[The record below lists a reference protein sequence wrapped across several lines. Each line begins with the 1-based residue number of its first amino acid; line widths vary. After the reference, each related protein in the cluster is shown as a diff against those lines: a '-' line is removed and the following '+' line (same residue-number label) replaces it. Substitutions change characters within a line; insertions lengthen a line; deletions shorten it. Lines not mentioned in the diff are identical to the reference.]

1 MFYNQRRQSW
11 NMITTPFLMH
21 VLYANILFRYIL
33 HDSIFIRDNQFTWN
47 CKNKD
52 RIFIFIFIM
61 QYITLNISWFIDCDV
76 LLESLQSVSPWGS
89 RINPRS
95 WGCRSCC
102 IEYCRISCCHICFHN
117 ADDDDFQYDVS
128 YFYYSCSCHFWWSG
142 NHGYISSEQRHF
154 RIGSHRQKPIEAS
167 RLKWRLGRWPF
178 WSLKIVN
185 KCWTILIWFLY

>member
-21 VLYANILFRYIL
+21 VLYANILFRYI
-33 HDSIFIRDNQFTWN
+33 FTWLILYPWQPIHMKSASRK

-61 QYITLNISWFIDCDV
+61 QYITLNISWFTDCDV

-95 WGCRSCC
+95 WVCRSCC

-117 ADDDDFQYDVS
+117 ADDCDFQYDVS
-128 YFYYSCSCHFWWSG
+128 YFYCSCSCHFWWSW
-142 NHGYISSEQRHF
+142 NHSCISSGQRHF
-154 RIGSHRQKPIEAS
+154 RIFSHRQKPIEAS

-178 WSLKIVN
+178 
-185 KCWTILIWFLY
+185 